1 MNKVLELERPEIK
14 IKIDSIKLVDVNKLK
29 LNPENRNHHPQEQ
42 IDELAR
48 HYAVH
53 GMRTPIIV
61 SNLSGHIVSGNG
73 RFLAAKR
80 AGLSEL
86 PVSYQDFES
95 PEKEYAF
102 GIADN
107 GLSLWSEL
115 DFTLINEDIT
125 DFGPDFN
132 IDDLGLKDFT
142 IDVAD
147 KYEDKDADEIPEV
160 VEPKA
165 KLGEIYKLGNH
176 RLMCGDS
183 TSESDVAKL
192 MNGEFA
198 DITFTSP
205 PYNAGKNIRG
215 NFYEN
220 DSDDKSDD
228 EYVNFLNKVTKNSIS
243 ICKYVF
249 INLQILESNKKAII
263 RYQHDNI
270 EKLKDVL
277 IWNKKQYP
285 PHINKGTFGC
295 KWEYVFAFGKEG
307 KSMSFPCAWQGKFP
321 NVIETE
327 NNSGNEFAENHKAGF
342 PVSFP
347 TWLIEKMDF
356 TKSCFD
362 PFMGTGT
369 TMIAC
374 EKLGINSYGM
384 ELDPHYIDVIITR
397 WEKFTGQKAE
407 LINV

>member
-80 AGLSEL
+80 AGLNEL

-183 TSESDVAKL
+183 TSESDVVNL
-192 MNGEFA
+192 MNGEKA
-198 DITFTSP
+198 DMVYTDP
-205 PYNAGKNIRG
+205 PYGIEYSGNHYQTDGGNKVERKNLKVNRFEVLKGDKTIFNMSEVLKPFG
-215 NFYEN
+215 YVKEVFVWGAQNFASVLPISTWICWDRKLTE
-220 DSDDKSDD
+220 SADKSLAGDFDLCWSKNKHKMKMYRVTWHGIFGHSSIDD
-228 EYVNFLNKVTKNSIS
+228 GAKKVHPTMK
-243 ICKYVF
+243 
-249 INLQILESNKKAII
+249 
-263 RYQHDNI
+263 
-270 EKLKDVL
+270 
-277 IWNKKQYP
+277 
-285 PHINKGTFGC
+285 
-295 KWEYVFAFGKEG
+295 
-307 KSMSFPCAWQGKFP
+307 
-321 NVIETE
+321 
-327 NNSGNEFAENHKAGF
+327 
-342 PVSFP
+342 PVK
-347 TWLIEKMDF
+347 LIEAMIEDYGKDCMKVVDLF
-356 TKSCFD
+356 GGSGSTL
-362 PFMGTGT
+362 
-369 TMIAC
+369 IAC
-374 EKLGINSYGM
+374 EKTNRKCFMM
-384 ELDPHYIDVIITR
+384 ELDPHYIDVIIAR
-397 WEKFTGQKAE
+397 WESFTGQKAE

>member
-183 TSESDVAKL
+183 TKIENIEKL
-192 MNGEFA
+192 MNGEKA
-198 DITFTSP
+198 DMVFTDP
-205 PYNAGKNIRG
+205 PYGMNLDTDYSKLPSTKKEG
-215 NFYEN
+215 NKTYSPVIGDDVEFDPLFILSYFSYCKEIFLWGFDYYAYRLPSGTPLVWDKRVTEN
-220 DSDDKSDD
+220 FDEMFGSAFELCWSKARHKREICRLNNTLFSGESDAR
-228 EYVNFLNKVTKNSIS
+228 NKVHPTQKPI
-243 ICKYVF
+243 K
-249 INLQILESNKKAII
+249 LILWFFV
-263 RYQHDNI
+263 RF
-270 EKLKDVL
+270 
-277 IWNKKQYP
+277 
-285 PHINKGTFGC
+285 KGD
-295 KWEYVFAFGKEG
+295 
-307 KSMSFPCAWQGKFP
+307 
-321 NVIETE
+321 NVIDLFGG
-327 NNSGNEFAENHKAGF
+327 SG
-342 PVSFP
+342 S
-347 TWLIEKMDF
+347 TL
-356 TKSCFD
+356 
-362 PFMGTGT
+362 
-369 TMIAC
+369 IAC
-374 EKLGINSYGM
+374 EKTNRKCFMM

-397 WEKFTGQKAE
+397 WENFTGQKAE

>member
-80 AGLSEL
+80 AGLNEL

-160 VEPKA
+160 LEPKA

-183 TSESDVAKL
+183 TDIATVEKL
-192 MNGEFA
+192 MNGEKA
-198 DITFTSP
+198 DLGFCDP
-205 PYNAGKNIRG
+205 PYNLGFEYNE
-215 NFYEN
+215 Y
-220 DSDDKSDD
+220 DDNKSDD
-228 EYVNFLNKVTKNSIS
+228 EYKNFSHKWFENLVKFSERQAVTLGTKNIPIMSNLGAVSGVACWVKKNWITS
-243 ICKYVF
+243 CHIAKLQQWEPIFFYDDYTKF
-249 INLQILESNKKAII
+249 KRTSDLFEINRVVQ
-263 RYQHDNI
+263 
-270 EKLKDVL
+270 KDVGDNHSCPKQIEL
-277 IWNKKQYP
+277 IVDIFKHYSKYSV
-285 PHINKGTFGC
+285 IDL
-295 KWEYVFAFGKEG
+295 FAG
-307 KSMSFPCAWQGKFP
+307 S
-321 NVIETE
+321 
-327 NNSGNEFAENHKAGF
+327 
-342 PVSFP
+342 
-347 TWLIEKMDF
+347 
-356 TKSCFD
+356 
-362 PFMGTGT
+362 GT

-374 EKLGINSYGM
+374 EKLGLKSYGI
-384 ELDPHYIDVIITR
+384 ELDPHYIDVIIAR